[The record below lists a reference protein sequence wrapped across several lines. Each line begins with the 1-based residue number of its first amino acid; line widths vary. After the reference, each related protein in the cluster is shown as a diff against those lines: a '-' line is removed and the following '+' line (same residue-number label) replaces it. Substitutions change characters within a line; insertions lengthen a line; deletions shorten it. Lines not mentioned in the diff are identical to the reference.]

1 MAVSKHISIISMM
14 HKTPWFCLDNSF
26 IKKDYLSKE
35 CLLFLRWSLRKCL
48 TSLGNNEMKSLWN
61 WGSMMDM
68 ICLTCDGSHRS
79 MRSSR
84 ARIFSDWFQ
93 FCKRKT
99 RIQCVMNTANENDS
113 FLVKEIHCS
122 FFMINNKCFFF
133 FCIFFS
139 FQEWF
144 CTVTVDTFQTT
155 DTGGAFQPVDHLWEA
170 WGRTCTCLNNTMNVH
185 VTRAFTSY
193 GIPINTWM
201 ERSNVDLNTLLEDKI
216 ISN

>member
-1 MAVSKHISIISMM
+1 M
-14 HKTPWFCLDNSF
+14 
-26 IKKDYLSKE
+26 
-35 CLLFLRWSLRKCL
+35 LFLRWSFEIIRKCL

-99 RIQCVMNTANENDS
+99 RIQCIMNTAKEYDL
-113 FLVKEIHCS
+113 FLVKEICCL
-122 FFMINNKCFFF
+122 FFMIDNKCFFF
-133 FCIFFS
+133 FCIFFFS

-144 CTVTVDTFQTT
+144 CTVTVDTFQPLARGSIPTSWPFM
-155 DTGGAFQPVDHLWEA
+155 GGLGAY
-170 WGRTCTCLNNTMNVH
+170 